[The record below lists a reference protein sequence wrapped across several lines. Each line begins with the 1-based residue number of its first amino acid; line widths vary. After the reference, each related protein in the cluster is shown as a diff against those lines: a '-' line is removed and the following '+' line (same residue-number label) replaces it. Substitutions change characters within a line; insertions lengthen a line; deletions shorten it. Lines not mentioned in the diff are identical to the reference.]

1 MSAKTKAPES
11 IQDWQALHQQWW
23 SSLLEGAKQ
32 YTPPTGFNAADPLK
46 GFGEWFGQQQGGQNN
61 AAVERFLGG
70 SKQFLEW
77 VQGLSAQLAARGGI
91 PGKVDDWSALFK
103 QSAGPMFEGNNPVLH
118 LFQGF
123 LFQGP
128 GSEGARGLEQFMAGM
143 PNPAD
148 ALKGEMKRMLAMP
161 VFGHTREQQERAQQL
176 IVAGMAYQEAMAAY
190 NAQMLRASKLSFEKL
205 ELKLAEH
212 EEPGRQLASLRA
224 VYDLWIDAA
233 EDAYAEVALSA
244 EFRSAY
250 GNLVNRQM
258 RMRQLMQAEV
268 ERQTAQ
274 FGMPT
279 RTELNSVHQ
288 RMQQM
293 RQRMR
298 DLEDRLVTADSAAAP
313 AATTVAPTSVARRKA
328 TPSKQKRKVVAL
340 PVKPAATKVAKKTEK
355 KAAKMVAI
363 KVKPVAANSVKP
375 GKLRTSKRSK
385 ATSKSAAARRQLNR
399 LA

>member
-32 YTPPTGFNAADPLK
+32 YTPPAGFNAADPLK
-46 GFGEWFGQQQGGQNN
+46 GFGEVFGHQQGGQNN

-77 VQGLSAQLAARGGI
+77 VQGLSAQIAARGGI

-103 QSAGPMFEGNNPVLH
+103 QSAGPMFEGNNPFLH
-118 LFQGF
+118 LFQG
-123 LFQGP
+123 L
-128 GSEGARGLEQFMAGM
+128 GSDGARGLEQFMAGM

-148 ALKGEMKRMLAMP
+148 AFKGEMKSMLAMP

-176 IVAGMAYQEAMAAY
+176 GTAYMEYQEAMAAY
-190 NAQMLRASKLSFEKL
+190 NAQMLRASKLSYEKL
-205 ELKLAEH
+205 ELKLAER
-212 EEPGRQLASLRA
+212 EEPGRQLVSLRA

-288 RMQQM
+288 RMQDM
-293 RQRMR
+293 RRRMR
-298 DLEDRLVTADSAAAP
+298 ELEDRFETADSTAAP
-313 AATTVAPTSVARRKA
+313 AARTVAPTSAARRKA
-328 TPSKQKRKVVAL
+328 VPSKQKRKVVAL
-340 PVKPAATKVAKKTEK
+340 PVKTAATKVAKKTQK
-355 KAAKMVAI
+355 KVAKKIAMKVAI
-363 KVKPVAANSVKP
+363 KVKPAATKSVKP
-375 GKLRTSKRSK
+375 GKSRTSKSSNSANK
-385 ATSKSAAARRQLNR
+385 STSARRQLNR

>member
-32 YTPPTGFNAADPLK
+32 YTPPAGFNAADPLK
-46 GFGEWFGQQQGGQNN
+46 GFGELFGHQQGGQNN

-77 VQGLSAQLAARGGI
+77 VQGLSAQIAARGGI

-103 QSAGPMFEGNNPVLH
+103 QSAGPMFEGNNPFLH
-118 LFQGF
+118 LFQG
-123 LFQGP
+123 L
-128 GSEGARGLEQFMAGM
+128 SSDGARGLEQFMAGM

-148 ALKGEMKRMLAMP
+148 AFKGEMKSMLAMP

-176 IVAGMAYQEAMAAY
+176 GTAHMEYQEAMAAY
-190 NAQMLRASKLSFEKL
+190 NAQMLRASKLSYEKL
-205 ELKLAEH
+205 ELKLAER
-212 EEPGRQLASLRA
+212 EEPGRQLVSLRA

-268 ERQTAQ
+268 ERQTVQ

-288 RMQQM
+288 RMQDM
-293 RQRMR
+293 RRR
-298 DLEDRLVTADSAAAP
+298 LRELEDRFETANSSVAP
-313 AATTVAPTSVARRKA
+313 AAKTVAPTSAARRKA
-328 TPSKQKRKVVAL
+328 APSKPKRTVVAL
-340 PVKPAATKVAKKTEK
+340 PTKTAVTKVAKKTVK
-355 KAAKMVAI
+355 KIAN
-363 KVKPVAANSVKP
+363 KVKPAAAKLVKP
-375 GKLRTSKRSK
+375 GKSRPSKS
-385 ATSKSAAARRQLNR
+385 SKSANKSGSARRQLNR